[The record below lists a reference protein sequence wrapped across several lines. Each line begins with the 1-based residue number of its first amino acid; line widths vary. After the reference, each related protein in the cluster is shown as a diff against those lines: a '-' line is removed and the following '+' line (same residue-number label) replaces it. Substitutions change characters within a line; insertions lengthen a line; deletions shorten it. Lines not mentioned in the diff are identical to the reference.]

1 MLGRCQ
7 SVPWWLVK
15 QSRFSEEIQRSELV
29 TSDLLVNSSCSDL
42 ITQRLERE
50 AHVWQYLD
58 HPNVSEFLGLAFNF
72 GYMPALILPVYGNGT
87 VMEYVKE
94 KDIETRLD
102 MVPVF
107 PLLDFQPSDAVLC
120 R

>member
-1 MLGRCQ
+1 MKVLRGGSSSNPDFLQ
-7 SVPWWLVK
+7 KFKEVS
-15 QSRFSEEIQRSELV
+15 V
-29 TSDLLVNSSCSDL
+29 TSDLLTNPSCPNL
-42 ITQRLERE
+42 TAQRLERE
-50 AHVWQYLD
+50 AHVWQYLE

-94 KDIETRLD
+94 KDNETRLD
-102 MVPVF
+102 MVSVF
-107 PLLDFQPSDAVLC
+107 PSLDFQPSDAVLC